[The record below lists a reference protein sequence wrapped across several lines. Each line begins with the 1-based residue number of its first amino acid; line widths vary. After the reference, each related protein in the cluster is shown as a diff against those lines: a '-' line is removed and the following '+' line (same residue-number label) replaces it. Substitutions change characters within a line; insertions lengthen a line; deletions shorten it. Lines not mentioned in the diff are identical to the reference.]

1 MGTINRRWKNSNVY
15 VLKPVQ
21 QKHDCNWTNHWFSCS
36 VRNYCLSYLSKKMKK
51 IKKVGIFKIGKEK
64 VGENSKLL

>member
-1 MGTINRRWKNSNVY
+1 MIAIGLTIGLAVVLGTIA
-15 VLKPVQ
+15 
-21 QKHDCNWTNHWFSCS
+21 
-36 VRNYCLSYLSKKMKK
+36 YLIYRKK

>member
-1 MGTINRRWKNSNVY
+1 MIEIGLTIGLAVVLGTIA
-15 VLKPVQ
+15 
-21 QKHDCNWTNHWFSCS
+21 
-36 VRNYCLSYLSKKMKK
+36 YLIYRKKMKK